1 MRELQ
6 KAAWSQLASP
16 LRDPVLTELRWYFS
30 RFTSPPT
37 GASPALERARFE
49 RCRRAFS
56 SERYT
61 VLYRRLKQDGERVL
75 TLASSQVLA
84 DAIEGGTGKFE
95 PLVLPHAYSH
105 LAPLAGV
112 A

>member
-1 MRELQ
+1 VVVREDVPQTQSDRLGDFLLLVYWRRFVL
-6 KAAWSQLASP
+6 AA
-16 LRDPVLTELRWYFS
+16 
-30 RFTSPPT
+30 
-37 GASPALERARFE
+37 
-49 RCRRAFS
+49 
-56 SERYT
+56 
-61 VLYRRLKQDGERVL
+61 GERVL

-84 DAIEGGTGKFE
+84 DAIKGGTGKFE